1 MRNYYKRQHGGT
13 IVGIIIGLVV
23 GLAIA
28 LGVAVTINKT
38 PMPFTNKMARPEKAE
53 PTAGQIADPNK
64 ALYGNKAAA
73 KEAAKAAA
81 REKEPAPIDPQVAEQ
96 KSDVKSDGKPAV
108 IDLSTIDK
116 PKKAE
121 AKPVE
126 VKSTDAKADAKT
138 DSAEDKWNYYL
149 QAGAFREP
157 TDAENTRAKLAL
169 LGVEARVTER
179 QAENGTLYRVRIG
192 PFPQME
198 AMNRVRGKLSDN
210 GVDAAIVRIAK

>member
-1 MRNYYKRQHGGT
+1 MRSYYNRQHGGT
-13 IVGIIIGLVV
+13 VVGIIIGLVV

-28 LGVAVTINKT
+28 LGVAITINKT
-38 PMPFTNKMARPEKAE
+38 PMPFMNKVGRPEKAE
-53 PTAGQIADPNK
+53 PTAGQAADPNR

-73 KEAAKAAA
+73 KEAARAAA
-81 REKEPAPIDPQVAEQ
+81 KDKEPAPIDPQVADQ
-96 KSDVKSDGKPAV
+96 KSDVKSDGKAAV

-126 VKSTDAKADAKT
+126 VKSSDART
-138 DSAEDKWNYYL
+138 DSADDKWNYYL

-169 LGVEARVTER
+169 LGVEARISER

-192 PFPQME
+192 PFPQMD

-210 GVDAAIVRIAK
+210 GVDAAVVRIAK

>member
-1 MRNYYKRQHGGT
+1 MRNYYRRQHGGT
-13 IVGIIIGLVV
+13 AVGIIIGLLV

-38 PMPFTNKMARPEKAE
+38 PMPFTNKMARPDKTE
-53 PTAGQIADPNK
+53 PSANQGADPNK

-81 REKEPAPIDPQVAEQ
+81 KEKEPAPIDPQVAEQ
-96 KSDVKSDGKPAV
+96 KSDVKSDGKAAV

-116 PKKAE
+116 PKPEPRPAE
-121 AKPVE
+121 TR
-126 VKSTDAKADAKT
+126 SADAKPGNP
-138 DSAEDKWNYYL
+138 EDKWNYYL

-192 PFPQME
+192 PFAQME

-210 GVDAAIVRIAK
+210 GVDAAVVRIAK